1 MFVLVYN
8 ECYHVTIS
16 LIHPSFLKFNFIL
29 DVMCSLSLIIGQD
42 CPAPAPI
49 TNGEIQG
56 TVHAVGS
63 KITYICNS
71 GYELNGSKTRT
82 CGTNHQWWPSAP
94 TCTS

>member
-1 MFVLVYN
+1 MS
-8 ECYHVTIS
+8 S
-16 LIHPSFLKFNFIL
+16 LASNQTNVFSYQVSFMYK
-29 DVMCSLSLIIGQD
+29 LSIIIGQD

-49 TNGEIQG
+49 ANGEIQG

-71 GYELNGSKTRT
+71 GYELNGSETRT
-82 CGTNHQWWPSAP
+82 CGTNHQWSPAAP